1 MSTNAGTTFTGTCQ
15 VGLRGEVRNACARL
29 TSGDKHE
36 WWVLEGPTA
45 NIRIKIHWHREG
57 LGLFWRCEDGFFFAL
72 VEFVETYCTVSK
84 VLDHMDDPKKIR
96 QLSYLANFHMY
107 TLKAFLLAKASST
120 YPKITTLQS
129 RLPKTNGW
137 QQKKRRF
144 VSPIHNGDFPAS
156 HCHFSCSGSFRWWV
170 WTPGLRQV

>member
-15 VGLRGEVRNACARL
+15 VGLGGEEGNACARL

-36 WWVLEGPTA
+36 WWVLEGPYQNPLA
-45 NIRIKIHWHREG
+45 PWGSRFIWEMRRGIFFCPDWVCWNIQSAE
-57 LGLFWRCEDGFFFAL
+57 
-72 VEFVETYCTVSK
+72 

-96 QLSYLANFHMY
+96 QLSYLANIHMY